1 VIPPPSTVPPQWLGT
16 AMSSP
21 SQFVALPISFGLSL
35 PCDFRKPR
43 LRELVLEH
51 AWKPVAL

>member
-1 VIPPPSTVPPQWLGT
+1 
-16 AMSSP
+16 MSSP